1 MPRPSQLLSQ
11 LAITPEERTQAFGQ
25 IRSAAEFSVDYL
37 TFILLSA
44 VVATLGLFTDSVAV
58 IIGAMVLAPL
68 MNPVL
73 GISMGVV
80 RGDLTMVGLGLRT
93 LGWGLLL
100 GLLVAM
106 TISWSLPEAETTTQI
121 LLRIRPTLYD
131 LVVGMAAGAGGA
143 LGQTRKSV
151 AGVLPGA
158 AIAVSLMPPLCVTG
172 IGLQQGLWPVFSG
185 SLLLW
190 VANLAAVNLS
200 AILVFWALG
209 FGDKSSDETVHEFR
223 RHLAISVAIV
233 VLLTLPLLH
242 ILRDTVKES
251 RYRKLIQKIVSESLR
266 SQDYEADIDALEWGP
281 DLKRDGWLRV
291 VATVRIPQLPE
302 QEEIFRLR
310 AELESSL
317 GQPVALTMRINP
329 VVEYREIVGEST
341 ILERPKPR
349 RPLKK
354 GVTDSRVEPDAAE
367 TSSQLQLPQMH
378 SGTGST
384 QP

>member
-1 MPRPSQLLSQ
+1 MPRPKQLLSQ
-11 LAITPEERTQAFGQ
+11 LAITPEERNAAFGQ

-37 TFILLSA
+37 IFILLSA
-44 VVATLGLFTDSVAV
+44 VVATLGLYTNSVAV

-106 TISWSLPEAETTTQI
+106 AISWSMPETETTAQI
-121 LLRIRPTLYD
+121 LLRIRPTLFD

-172 IGLQQGLWPVFSG
+172 IGLQQGLWPVFYG

-209 FGDKSSDETVHEFR
+209 FGDKSSGETIHEFR
-223 RHLAISVAIV
+223 RHFAISLAIVG
-233 VLLTLPLLH
+233 LLTLPLLH
-242 ILRDTVKES
+242 ILRDTIKES
-251 RYRKLIQKIVSESLR
+251 RYRKLIQQIVSQSLQ
-266 SQDYEADIDALEWGP
+266 SQDYQADIDGLEWGP
-281 DLKRDGWLRV
+281 DLQREGWLRV
-291 VATVRIPQLPE
+291 VATVRAPQLPE
-302 QEEIFRLR
+302 QEDVFRMR
-310 AELESSL
+310 AALEASL
-317 GQPVALTMRINP
+317 GQAVDLTLRINP
-329 VVEYREIVGEST
+329 VVEYRESFNEST

-349 RPLKK
+349 RRPK
-354 GVTDSRVEPDAAE
+354 E
-367 TSSQLQLPQMH
+367 TQ
-378 SGTGST
+378 
-384 QP
+384 